1 MATPKNNSVLKAFDI
16 LNAFTSGPSAMTAGQ
31 VAAAVGLN
39 LSTAH
44 RFLLTLEE
52 IGAVARLPG
61 NRYHLGMMM
70 AELGRRVT
78 RHDVIAKRAHGVV
91 EHLSQVVGETVSLA
105 TFDDF
110 RVNVVTWSEPQRP
123 LVFSLRRDRP
133 VPIHASALGKIF
145 LAGLPSL
152 TREEFM
158 ASVSLEKL
166 TACTITDLRDFRREI
181 EEVSRIG
188 YARDRQEMELGLDC
202 LAVPI
207 MAKDGLTM
215 AALSVSAPSTRM
227 NDNNIQHFLGSLKEA
242 AARIRQS
249 VLIENKVLATKPKP
263 LGSFPH
269 VKRVGNFAF
278 VSGISARRP
287 DGTFAGN
294 NTCQN
299 GKVVLD
305 IYEQTIETIRNVADV
320 LGSIGASLADV
331 VEIHAFLVDMDHY
344 SRFNEAYSR
353 FFDHEGPTRTT
364 VAVRA
369 LPHPHQLLM
378 IKATAHVTV
387 SFESPSTA

>member
-1 MATPKNNSVLKAFDI
+1 MATPKNNSVLRAFDI
-16 LNAFTSGPSAMTAGQ
+16 LNAFTSGPGAMTAGE
-31 VAAAVGLN
+31 VASALGLN

-78 RHDVIAKRAHGVV
+78 RQDVIAKRAHGVV
-91 EHLSQVVGETVSLA
+91 EHLSQMVGETVSLA

-110 RVNVVTWSEPQRP
+110 RVSVVAWSEPQRP

-152 TREEFM
+152 AREEFM
-158 ASVSLEKL
+158 ASLSLEKL
-166 TACTITDLRDFRREI
+166 TAVTITDLRDLRREI
-181 EEVSRIG
+181 EEVSRRG

-207 MAKDGLTM
+207 MAKDGVTM

-227 NDNNIQHFLGSLKEA
+227 NDSNIQDFLGSLKEA

-249 VLIENKVLATKPKP
+249 VLIENKVLASKPKP

-278 VSGISARRP
+278 VSGISARRA
-287 DGTFAGN
+287 DGTFAG
-294 NTCQN
+294 TKTYQN
-299 GKVVLD
+299 GKIVLD
-305 IYEQTIETIRNVADV
+305 IYEQTTETIRNVADV
-320 LGSIGASLADV
+320 LSSIGASLADV
-331 VEIHAFLVDMDHY
+331 VEIQAFLVDMDHY

-387 SFESPSTA
+387 SFDSPSTA

>member
-1 MATPKNNSVLKAFDI
+1 MGTPKNNSVLKAFDI
-16 LNAFTSGPSAMTAGQ
+16 LNAFTSGPSAKTAGE

-91 EHLSQVVGETVSLA
+91 EHLSQTVGETVSLA

-110 RVNVVTWSEPQRP
+110 RVSVVAWSEPQRP

-133 VPIHASALGKIF
+133 VPIHASALGKMF

-152 TREEFM
+152 KREEFM
-158 ASVSLEKL
+158 ASLALERL
-166 TACTITDLRDFRREI
+166 TAATITDLRDFRREI
-181 EEVSRIG
+181 EEVSRQG
-188 YARDRQEMELGLDC
+188 YARDRQEMEAGLDC
-202 LAVPI
+202 VAVPI
-207 MAKDGLTM
+207 NARDGVTM

-227 NDNNIQHFLGSLKEA
+227 NDGNIQSFLGPINEA

-249 VLIENKVLATKPKP
+249 VLIENKILASKPKP

-278 VSGISARRP
+278 VSGISARQR
-287 DGTFAGN
+287 DGTFAGTKN
-294 NTCQN
+294 STN
-299 GKVVLD
+299 GEIVLD
-305 IYEQTIETIRNVADV
+305 VYEQTIETIRNVADV
-320 LGSIGASLADV
+320 LGSIGASLADL
-331 VEIHAFLVDMDHY
+331 VEIQAFLVNMDHY
-344 SRFNEAYSR
+344 SRFNEAYGR
-353 FFDHEGPTRTT
+353 FFDHNGPTRTT

-387 SFESPSTA
+387 SLEIPLAQ